1 MQHEEGLEFDAY
13 KNDENED
20 DGNEGTV
27 GYNILDPENVDEQ
40 YDYEDYGYGDDYW
53 CSFQSAI

>member
-40 YDYEDYGYGDDYW
+40 YDYEDYGYGDDY
-53 CSFQSAI
+53 